1 MRCSS
6 AGAAPQAT
14 LNSLRTLLHPALA
27 RVHVAS
33 ASLAHTAFAYDD
45 EALAYASLDVRRDAA
60 GHEVPNQLPATA
72 GEPQR
77 CATWL
82 ARGSV
87 GSDDPRKLLVTN
99 WLGVVVGNPKTFGN
113 GLVRT
118 CEA

>member
-27 RVHVAS
+27 RVHVAI
-33 ASLAHTAFAYDD
+33 ASLAQTAFAYDD
-45 EALAYASLDVRRDAA
+45 EALAYASLGVRRDAA
-60 GHEVPNQLPATA
+60 GNAVPNQLPATA

-82 ARGSV
+82 ARGRRWCRRSSTRSALSV
-87 GSDDPRKLLVTN
+87 VAHCD
-99 WLGVVVGNPKTFGN
+99 LGASRSPAVA
-113 GLVRT
+113 L
-118 CEA
+118 A